1 MNCLFVL
8 YVLQKQQRHQDA
20 KMVEE
25 KAGKIKEWV
34 SNKLQQVLLLSLFVF
49 LYTGSL
55 NKK

>member
-1 MNCLFVL
+1 
-8 YVLQKQQRHQDA
+8 
-20 KMVEE
+20 MVEE
-25 KAGKIKEWV
+25 KAGKIKDWV